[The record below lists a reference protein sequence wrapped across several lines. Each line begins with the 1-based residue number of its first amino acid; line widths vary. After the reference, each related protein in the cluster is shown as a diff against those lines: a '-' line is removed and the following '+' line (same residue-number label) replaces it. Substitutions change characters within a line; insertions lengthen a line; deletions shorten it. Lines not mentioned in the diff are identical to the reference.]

1 MALSSRDTP
10 GFYKDLRRRILAA
23 AEQMETLRATAERQP
38 LARRREAEGL
48 LDRLRGLL
56 NRALARLEAARLEAA
71 RMAGDDPWRVQAAR
85 LAAQSAAEELF
96 DELTR
101 AEDRL
106 PLAA

>member
-23 AEQMETLRATAERQP
+23 AEQMETLRAAAERQP

-56 NRALARLEAARLEAA
+56 NRALARLEAA